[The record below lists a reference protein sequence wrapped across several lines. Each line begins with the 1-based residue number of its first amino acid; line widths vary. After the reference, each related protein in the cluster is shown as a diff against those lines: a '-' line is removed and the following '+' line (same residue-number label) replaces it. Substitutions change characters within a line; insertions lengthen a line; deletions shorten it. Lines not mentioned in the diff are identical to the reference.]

1 MSALPRTPQSWCR
14 GAALPRLRGHGHQR
28 WARLGGR
35 RHSRFFP
42 PIARWLASRG
52 RNSRFVGSA
61 ERPTTLIT
69 LQSWQLFLC
78 AAGFANHTQGLTE
91 AHPATAVI
99 THYRCAHRH
108 PYNRRPVGAA
118 TVTLHCTNSLKTHSR
133 IEFGRCSCLKGFLG
147 QHKDIKKSVWQLLKF
162 SVVLLG
168 FLIFFFAGESR
179 GTYVGIPRWC
189 CHMHELS

>member
-1 MSALPRTPQSWCR
+1 MLGTSRRKEALSVF
-14 GAALPRLRGHGHQR
+14 
-28 WARLGGR
+28 
-35 RHSRFFP
+35 S
-42 PIARWLASRG
+42 PIARWVASRG

-91 AHPATAVI
+91 AHPTTAVI

-133 IEFGRCSCLKGFLG
+133 IELGRCSCLKGFLG

-168 FLIFFFAGESR
+168 FLIFFFR
-179 GTYVGIPRWC
+179 
-189 CHMHELS
+189 